1 MPSSSTSDSDVVT
14 LLISKTHN
22 VDKNIVI
29 LDAQSPIHLVSNA
42 ELLSDISETTLPIIV
57 QFTIEDKVR
66 VAQAGFISDIVVNA
80 YYGPHTAAN
89 ILSCHE
95 LQETQHIHYDET
107 QDTFC
112 ATPVLVGPALTFHCV
127 NGFWTLSLYVKS
139 SIFFDFRIFLA
150 FLRSANLPS
159 TPLTYVCLRLSFV
172 LLRMGK

>member
-1 MPSSSTSDSDVVT
+1 MPSSSTSDSNAVT

-22 VDKNIVI
+22 VDKNIVM

-95 LQETQHIHYDET
+95 LQETHHIHYDET

-112 ATPVLVGPALTFHCV
+112 ATPVLVGPALTFNCV
-127 NGFWTLSLYVKS
+127 NGF
-139 SIFFDFRIFLA
+139 
-150 FLRSANLPS
+150 
-159 TPLTYVCLRLSFV
+159 
-172 LLRMGK
+172 